1 MYSNIQFMKEESTS
15 CTILSAPIRV
25 RLFSSDLTWLNE
37 LGPDVSLFIRSVV
50 HTRIEEIQ
58 KSAMTRGKSHPAMA
72 KE

>member
-1 MYSNIQFMKEESTS
+1 MYSNMQFMEKEID

-50 HTRIEEIQ
+50 HMRIEEI
-58 KSAMTRGKSHPAMA
+58 KKVR
-72 KE
+72 